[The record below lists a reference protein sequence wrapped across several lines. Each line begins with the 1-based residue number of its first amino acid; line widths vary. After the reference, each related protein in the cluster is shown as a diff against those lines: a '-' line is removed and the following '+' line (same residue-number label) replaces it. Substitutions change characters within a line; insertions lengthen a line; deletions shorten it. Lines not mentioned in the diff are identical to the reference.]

1 MLPTTKGPIVPLAAC
16 LLLAVAVANGC
27 SKPAAR
33 ARETPAAGAP
43 EATAAAGAS
52 EATSEAAKTRELE
65 EKAAGYKDR
74 YQEIQDSSMSA
85 EEKALER
92 SRFAASS
99 PCLRP
104 RARISR
110 SARPRRAI
118 FPASS
123 SCSPLVIAMPEP
135 SRSQAVCEPSV
146 PSMNVFR

>member
-85 EEKALER
+85 EEKAQATGE
-92 SRFAASS
+92 
-99 PCLRP
+99 
-104 RARISR
+104 
-110 SARPRRAI
+110 
-118 FPASS
+118 
-123 SCSPLVIAMPEP
+123 LVDEQQRTVREAEAG
-135 SRSQAVCEPSV
+135 SGGGEEAQQ
-146 PSMNVFR
+146 